1 MKYMVE
7 IFGKKFEVEVKR
19 ESGSTFEVI
28 VNGKR
33 ALVEISRKL
42 PVAKVK
48 AEEPVKK
55 KVEERKVVEA
65 KGKIISAPMAG
76 VVTKLLKKEGEH
88 VDEGEVVLVIEAM
101 KMENPISSP
110 HSGRITKIFV
120 NEGDKVGSG
129 DPLLSIE

>member
-1 MKYMVE
+1 
-7 IFGKKFEVEVKR
+7 
-19 ESGSTFEVI
+19 
-28 VNGKR
+28 
-33 ALVEISRKL
+33 
-42 PVAKVK
+42 
-48 AEEPVKK
+48 
-55 KVEERKVVEA
+55 
-65 KGKIISAPMAG
+65 
-76 VVTKLLKKEGEH
+76 EGEH